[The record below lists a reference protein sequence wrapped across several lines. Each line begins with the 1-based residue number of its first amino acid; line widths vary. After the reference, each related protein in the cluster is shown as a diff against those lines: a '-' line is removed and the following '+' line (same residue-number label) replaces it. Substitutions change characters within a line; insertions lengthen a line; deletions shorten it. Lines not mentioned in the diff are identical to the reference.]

1 MMAKKA
7 SVEKKSKRTCYSVV
21 IVPQYEGR
29 AHQFKVSRLAIYSV
43 ITVVILF
50 FSGFAYAMAQNTQL
64 KNTVAQYNGMGL
76 DQVVRLQATQLD
88 AANEAI
94 STSNTEV
101 TALKKY
107 VDYLG
112 TLDAKVRKTL
122 GVGGSSVSLASI
134 LKTTATPT
142 LSVSRGLGEAATQ
155 LSTSTAVVQKEA
167 QTREKNLIVLQD
179 AASKYN
185 SILAETPSI
194 WPLYGLITSEFGW
207 RSNPFGGSG
216 SEVHDGVDI
225 AAPYGTAIRATADG
239 TVVQVGW
246 NGTYGISVTLYHRNG
261 IETLYG
267 HMSRMAVAAGQT
279 VKKGQVIGYEG
290 LTGRTTG
297 PHCHY
302 QVIINGTAVDPMT
315 YLN

>member
-1 MMAKKA
+1 MTKKA

-21 IVPQYEGR
+21 IVPQYEGC

-43 ITVVILF
+43 ITVFILF
-50 FSGFAYAMAQNTQL
+50 VSGFAYAIAQNTRL
-64 KNTVAQYNGMGL
+64 KNTVAQYDGMGL

-94 STSNTEV
+94 SNSYTEL

-122 GVGGSSVSLASI
+122 GVGGNSVSLASI
-134 LKTTATPT
+134 LKSTATPT

-155 LSTSTAVVQKEA
+155 LLTSTAVVQKEA
-167 QTREKNLIVLQD
+167 EAREKNLIILQD
-179 AASKYN
+179 AASRYN
-185 SILAETPSI
+185 NMLAETPSI
-194 WPLYGLITSEFGW
+194 WPLYGLITSTYGW
-207 RSNPFGGSG
+207 RSNPFGGRG
-216 SEVHDGVDI
+216 GEYHDGVDI
-225 AAPYGTAIRATADG
+225 AAPYGTAVRATADG
-239 TVVQVGW
+239 RVELSGW
-246 NGTYGISVTLYHRNG
+246 NGSYGISVTLYHRNG

-267 HMSRMAVAAGQT
+267 HMSRTAVLAGQT

-290 LTGRTTG
+290 STGRATG
-297 PHCHY
+297 AHCHY
-302 QVIINGTAVDPMT
+302 QIIINGNAVSPMT
-315 YLN
+315 YLE

>member
-122 GVGGSSVSLASI
+122 GVSSSNVSLASI

-142 LSVSRGLGEAATQ
+142 LSVSRGLGEAVTQ

-179 AASKYN
+179 AASQYN

-194 WPLYGLITSEFGW
+194 WPLYGLITSPFGW
-207 RSNPFGGSG
+207 RSDPFGDSG
-216 SEVHDGVDI
+216 SEIHNGVDI

-239 TVVQVGW
+239 TVEQVGW

-267 HMSRMAVAAGQT
+267 HMSRMAVSAGQN

-302 QVIINGTAVDPMT
+302 QVMINGTPVNPMT
-315 YLN
+315 YLD

>member
-1 MMAKKA
+1 MATKA
-7 SVEKKSKRTCYSVV
+7 SVEKKSKRTGYSVV

-29 AHQFKVSRLAIYSV
+29 ARQFKVSRLVLYSV
-43 ITVVILF
+43 ITAFLLF
-50 FSGFAYAMAQNTQL
+50 VSGFAYVVAENAHL

-94 STSNTEV
+94 ARSNTELA
-101 TALKKY
+101 ALKKY
-107 VDYLG
+107 VEYLG

-122 GVGGSSVSLASI
+122 GVGSSTKSLASI
-134 LKTTATPT
+134 LKSTSTPT
-142 LSVSRGLGEAATQ
+142 LSVSRGLAAGAAQ
-155 LSTSTAVVQKEA
+155 LAASTAQVQAEA
-167 QTREKNLIVLQD
+167 QEAEKNLIILQD

-185 SILAETPSI
+185 TMLARTPSI
-194 WPLYGLITSEFGW
+194 WPLYGLITSTYGW
-207 RSNPFGGSG
+207 RTNPFGGSG
-216 SEVHDGVDI
+216 SESHDGVDI

-239 TVVQVGW
+239 KVEQAGW
-246 NGTYGISVTLYHRNG
+246 NGSYGISVTLYHRDG

-267 HMSRMAVAAGQT
+267 HMSRTIVSAGQT

-290 LTGRTTG
+290 ATGRATG
-297 PHCHY
+297 AHCHY
-302 QVIINGTAVDPMT
+302 QVMINGTAVNPMT

>member
-1 MMAKKA
+1 MAKKA

-50 FSGFAYAMAQNTQL
+50 FSGFAYALAQNTQL

-122 GVGGSSVSLASI
+122 GVSSSNVSLASI

-167 QTREKNLIVLQD
+167 QTREKNLIVLQN

-194 WPLYGLITSEFGW
+194 WPLYGLITSPFGD
-207 RSNPFGGSG
+207 RLNPFGGEG
-216 SEVHDGVDI
+216 SEMHNGVDI

-239 TVVQVGW
+239 RVEQAGW

-267 HMSRMAVAAGQT
+267 HMCRLAVSNGQT

-302 QVIINGTAVDPMT
+302 QVMINGTPVNPMT
-315 YLN
+315 YLD

>member
-1 MMAKKA
+1 MAKKA

-29 AHQFKVSRLAIYSV
+29 AHQFKISRLAIYSV

-50 FSGFAYAMAQNTQL
+50 FSGFAYALAQNTQL

-76 DQVVRLQATQLD
+76 AQVVRLQATQLD

-107 VDYLG
+107 VDYLA

-122 GVGGSSVSLASI
+122 GVGSGNVSLASI

-142 LSVSRGLGEAATQ
+142 LSVSRGLATGAVQ
-155 LSTSTAVVQKEA
+155 LSKSTAVVQKEA
-167 QTREKNLIVLQD
+167 QTTEKNLIVLQD

-185 SILAETPSI
+185 SLLAETPSI
-194 WPLYGLITSEFGW
+194 WPLYGIITSPFGV
-207 RSNPFGGSG
+207 RLNPFGGEG
-216 SEVHDGVDI
+216 SEVHNGVDI

-239 TVVQVGW
+239 KVDQAGW

-267 HMSRMAVAAGQT
+267 HMCRLAVSNGQT

-302 QVIINGTAVDPMT
+302 QVMINGTPVNPMA
-315 YLN
+315 YLD

>member
-1 MMAKKA
+1 MAKKA

-43 ITVVILF
+43 ITIVILF

-122 GVGGSSVSLASI
+122 GVSSNVSLASI

-194 WPLYGLITSEFGW
+194 WPLYGLITSAFGW
-207 RSNPFGGSG
+207 RSNPFGGSS

-267 HMSRMAVAAGQT
+267 HMSRMAVSAGQT

-302 QVIINGTAVDPMT
+302 QVMINGTPVNPMT
-315 YLN
+315 YLD

>member
-1 MMAKKA
+1 
-7 SVEKKSKRTCYSVV
+7 V

-43 ITVVILF
+43 ITIVILF

-122 GVGGSSVSLASI
+122 GVSSNVSLASI

-194 WPLYGLITSEFGW
+194 WPLYGLITSAFGW
-207 RSNPFGGSG
+207 RSNPFGGSS

>member
-1 MMAKKA
+1 MAKKA

-43 ITVVILF
+43 ITIVILF

-122 GVGGSSVSLASI
+122 GVSSNVSLASI

-194 WPLYGLITSEFGW
+194 WPLYGLITSAFGW
-207 RSNPFGGSG
+207 RSNPFGGSS

>member
-1 MMAKKA
+1 MAKKA

-29 AHQFKVSRLAIYSV
+29 THQFKVSRLAIYSV
-43 ITVVILF
+43 ITIVILF

-64 KNTVAQYNGMGL
+64 KNTVAQYDGMGL

-122 GVGGSSVSLASI
+122 GVSSSVSLASI

-185 SILAETPSI
+185 SILAKTPSI
-194 WPLYGLITSEFGW
+194 WPLYGLITSAFGW
-207 RSNPFGGSG
+207 RSNPFGGSSG
-216 SEVHDGVDI
+216 EEHDGVDI

-267 HMSRMAVAAGQT
+267 HMSRMAVSAGQT

-302 QVIINGTAVDPMT
+302 QVMINGTPVNPMT
-315 YLN
+315 YLD

>member
-1 MMAKKA
+1 MAKKA
-7 SVEKKSKRTCYSVV
+7 TVEKKSKRTCYSVV

-50 FSGFAYAMAQNTQL
+50 FSGFAYSLAQNARL

-88 AANEAI
+88 AASEAI

-107 VDYLG
+107 VAYLG

-122 GVGGSSVSLASI
+122 GVSSSNVSLASI
-134 LKTTATPT
+134 LKSTATPT
-142 LSVSRGLGEAATQ
+142 LSVSRGLATGAVQ
-155 LSTSTAVVQKEA
+155 LSKSTAVVQKEA
-167 QTREKNLIVLQD
+167 QTTEKNLIVLQN

-185 SILAETPSI
+185 SLLAETPSI
-194 WPLYGLITSEFGW
+194 WPLYGLITSPFGD
-207 RSNPFGGSG
+207 RLNPFGGEG
-216 SEVHDGVDI
+216 SEMHNGVDI

-239 TVVQVGW
+239 RVEQAGW

-267 HMSRMAVAAGQT
+267 HMCRLAVSNGQN

-302 QVIINGTAVDPMT
+302 QVMINGTPVNPMT
-315 YLN
+315 YLD

>member
-1 MMAKKA
+1 MAKKA
-7 SVEKKSKRTCYSVV
+7 LAEKKSKRTCYSVV

-50 FSGFAYAMAQNTQL
+50 FSGFAYALAQNTQL

-122 GVGGSSVSLASI
+122 GVSSSNVSLASI

-155 LSTSTAVVQKEA
+155 LSTSTAVVQQEA

-194 WPLYGLITSEFGW
+194 WPLYGLITSPFGW
-207 RSNPFGGSG
+207 RSNPFSGEG
-216 SEVHDGVDI
+216 SEVHNGVDI

-239 TVVQVGW
+239 TVVQAGW

-267 HMSRMAVAAGQT
+267 HMCRLAVSNGQT

-302 QVIINGTAVDPMT
+302 QVMINGTPVNPMT
-315 YLN
+315 YLD

>member
-7 SVEKKSKRTCYSVV
+7 SAEKKSKRTCYSVV

-29 AHQFKVSRLAIYSV
+29 AHQFKVSRLAMYSV

-50 FSGFAYAMAQNTQL
+50 FSGFAYALAQNTQL

-122 GVGGSSVSLASI
+122 GVSSNNVSLASI

-167 QTREKNLIVLQD
+167 QTREKNLIVLQN

-194 WPLYGLITSEFGW
+194 WPLYGLITSPFGD
-207 RSNPFGGSG
+207 RLNPFGGEG
-216 SEVHDGVDI
+216 SEMHNGVDI

-239 TVVQVGW
+239 RVEQAGW

-267 HMSRMAVAAGQT
+267 HMCRLAVSNGQT

-302 QVIINGTAVDPMT
+302 QVMINGTPVNPMT
-315 YLN
+315 YLD

>member
-1 MMAKKA
+1 
-7 SVEKKSKRTCYSVV
+7 
-21 IVPQYEGR
+21 
-29 AHQFKVSRLAIYSV
+29 
-43 ITVVILF
+43 
-50 FSGFAYAMAQNTQL
+50 
-64 KNTVAQYNGMGL
+64 
-76 DQVVRLQATQLD
+76 
-88 AANEAI
+88 
-94 STSNTEV
+94 
-101 TALKKY
+101 
-107 VDYLG
+107 
-112 TLDAKVRKTL
+112 
-122 GVGGSSVSLASI
+122 
-134 LKTTATPT
+134 
-142 LSVSRGLGEAATQ
+142 
-155 LSTSTAVVQKEA
+155 VQKEA
-167 QTREKNLIVLQD
+167 QNREKNLIVLQD

-185 SILAETPSI
+185 SMLAETPSI
-194 WPLYGLITSEFGW
+194 WPLYGLITSTFGW
-207 RSNPFGGSG
+207 RSNPFGVSG

-239 TVVQVGW
+239 TVEQAGW

-267 HMSRMAVAAGQT
+267 HMSRMAVAAGQN

>member
-43 ITVVILF
+43 ITIVILF

-122 GVGGSSVSLASI
+122 GVSSNVSLASI

-194 WPLYGLITSEFGW
+194 WPLYGLITSAFGW
-207 RSNPFGGSG
+207 RSNPFGGSS

>member
-1 MMAKKA
+1 MAKKA
-7 SVEKKSKRTCYSVV
+7 LAEKKSKRTCYSVV

-50 FSGFAYAMAQNTQL
+50 FSGFAYALAQNTQL

-122 GVGGSSVSLASI
+122 GVSSSNVSLASI

-155 LSTSTAVVQKEA
+155 LSTSTAVVQQEA

-194 WPLYGLITSEFGW
+194 WPLYGLITSPFGW
-207 RSNPFGGSG
+207 RSNPFSGEG
-216 SEVHDGVDI
+216 SEIHNGVDI

-239 TVVQVGW
+239 TVVQAGW

-267 HMSRMAVAAGQT
+267 HMCRLAVSNGQT

-302 QVIINGTAVDPMT
+302 QVMINGTPVNPMT
-315 YLN
+315 YLD

>member
-1 MMAKKA
+1 MCI
-7 SVEKKSKRTCYSVV
+7 RD
-21 IVPQYEGR
+21 R
-29 AHQFKVSRLAIYSV
+29 
-43 ITVVILF
+43 
-50 FSGFAYAMAQNTQL
+50 
-64 KNTVAQYNGMGL
+64 YNGMGL

-112 TLDAKVRKTL
+112 ALDAKVRKTL

-142 LSVSRGLGEAATQ
+142 LSVSRDLGEAVTQ

-185 SILAETPSI
+185 SMLAKTPSI
-194 WPLYGLITSEFGW
+194 WPLYGLITSAFGW
-207 RSNPFGGSG
+207 RSNPFGGSS

-239 TVVQVGW
+239 TVEQVGW

-302 QVIINGTAVDPMT
+302 QVIINGTAVDPVT

>member
-1 MMAKKA
+1 MAKKA

-43 ITVVILF
+43 ITIVILF

-122 GVGGSSVSLASI
+122 GVSSSVSLASI

-194 WPLYGLITSEFGW
+194 WPLYGLITSAFGW
-207 RSNPFGGSG
+207 RSNPFGGSS

>member
-94 STSNTEV
+94 STSKTEV

-107 VDYLG
+107 VDYQVPLMPRSARRLASAG
-112 TLDAKVRKTL
+112 P
-122 GVGGSSVSLASI
+122 VSLWRPSSKRRPRRPFLSAVAWAKLQHSCRRRPRSCRKQPK
-134 LKTTATPT
+134 LVRRT
-142 LSVSRGLGEAATQ
+142 LSSSRTRHPSTIRSLRRLLPSGHCMASLRRRSAGVPTPLAAAAAKCMTVSTLQ
-155 LSTSTAVVQKEA
+155 LRTARRSA
-167 QTREKNLIVLQD
+167 RRQTARWNKS
-179 AASKYN
+179 A
-185 SILAETPSI
+185 
-194 WPLYGLITSEFGW
+194 
-207 RSNPFGGSG
+207 
-216 SEVHDGVDI
+216 
-225 AAPYGTAIRATADG
+225 G
-239 TVVQVGW
+239 TVP
-246 NGTYGISVTLYHRNG
+246 
-261 IETLYG
+261 
-267 HMSRMAVAAGQT
+267 MAF
-279 VKKGQVIGYEG
+279 
-290 LTGRTTG
+290 R
-297 PHCHY
+297 
-302 QVIINGTAVDPMT
+302 
-315 YLN
+315 

>member
-7 SVEKKSKRTCYSVV
+7 SIEKKSKRTCYSVV

-43 ITVVILF
+43 ITVLVLF

-94 STSNTEV
+94 STSNTEL

-112 TLDAKVRKTL
+112 TLDVKVRKTL
-122 GVGGSSVSLASI
+122 GVSSSVSLASI
-134 LKTTATPT
+134 LKSTATPT

-167 QTREKNLIVLQD
+167 QTREKNLIVLQN

-185 SILAETPSI
+185 SILAKTPSI
-194 WPLYGLITSEFGW
+194 WPLYGLITSPFGW
-207 RSNPFGGSG
+207 RSNPLGGSS
-216 SEVHDGVDI
+216 SEEHDGVDI

-246 NGTYGISVTLYHRNG
+246 NGTYGISVTLYHRNS

-267 HMSRMAVAAGQT
+267 HMSRMAVSAGQI

-290 LTGRTTG
+290 MTGRTTG

-302 QVIINGTAVDPMT
+302 QVMINGTAVNPMT
-315 YLN
+315 YLD

>member
-1 MMAKKA
+1 
-7 SVEKKSKRTCYSVV
+7 V

-43 ITVVILF
+43 ITAFILF
-50 FSGFAYAMAQNTQL
+50 FSGFAYALAQNTQL

-122 GVGGSSVSLASI
+122 GVSSSNVSLASI

-155 LSTSTAVVQKEA
+155 LSTSTAVVQQEA

-194 WPLYGLITSEFGW
+194 WPLYGLITSPFGW
-207 RSNPFGGSG
+207 RSNPFSGEG
-216 SEVHDGVDI
+216 SEVHNGVDI

-239 TVVQVGW
+239 TVVQAGW

-267 HMSRMAVAAGQT
+267 HMCRLAVSNGQT

-302 QVIINGTAVDPMT
+302 QVMINGTPVNPMT
-315 YLN
+315 YLD

>member
-29 AHQFKVSRLAIYSV
+29 AHQFKVTRLAIYSV

-50 FSGFAYAMAQNTQL
+50 FSGFAYALAQNTQL
-64 KNTVAQYNGMGL
+64 KNTVAQYDGMGL
-76 DQVVRLQATQLD
+76 DQVVRLQATQ
-88 AANEAI
+88 
-94 STSNTEV
+94 
-101 TALKKY
+101 
-107 VDYLG
+107 
-112 TLDAKVRKTL
+112 L

-185 SILAETPSI
+185 SMLAETPSI
-194 WPLYGLITSEFGW
+194 WPLYGLITSAFGW
-207 RSNPFGGSG
+207 RSNPFGGSS

-239 TVVQVGW
+239 TVEQVGW

>member
-64 KNTVAQYNGMGL
+64 KNTVAQYNGRGL

-122 GVGGSSVSLASI
+122 GVSSSNVSLASI

-142 LSVSRGLGEAATQ
+142 LSVSRGLAAGVIQ

-179 AASKYN
+179 AASQYN

-194 WPLYGLITSEFGW
+194 WPLYGLITSPFGW
-207 RSNPFGGSG
+207 RSDPFGDSG
-216 SEVHDGVDI
+216 GEFHEGVDI

-239 TVVQVGW
+239 TVEQVGW

-261 IETLYG
+261 IETMYG
-267 HMSRMAVAAGQT
+267 HMCRPAVSTGQT

-302 QVIINGTAVDPMT
+302 QVMINGTPVNPMT
-315 YLN
+315 YLD